1 MESEPA
7 AEGVGYESVKM
18 RARFRG
24 QARRERL
31 AETGVDFNGP
41 IAGVGVTMAGRP
53 FMDHER
59 RLIPDVSWTVRSL
72 LATAGVA
79 VCIMM
84 TAMSATASVKRSQ
97 LARAAAIDVA
107 GEAQLVTDFANYLA
121 DETAA
126 TRRAMTAPRLKPAIT
141 PAMMIAGGNPIADL
155 VDFDFSTIEIA
166 KLDGEERNCLAQAI
180 YYEARS
186 ESRVGQLAVA
196 DVVLNRVASPIYPDT
211 ICEVVFQGS
220 ERKTGCQ
227 FSFTCDGSTKARLNQ
242 RKWRE
247 AEMLAGAVLAGIRKP
262 VSRYATHYHADYVSP
277 PWADTLT
284 PTAVI
289 GAHKFYRFP
298 SRAIVAAAP
307 AAM

>member
-1 MESEPA
+1 M
-7 AEGVGYESVKM
+7 
-18 RARFRG
+18 
-24 QARRERL
+24 
-31 AETGVDFNGP
+31 TGNP
-41 IAGVGVTMAGRP
+41 ITGR
-53 FMDHER
+53 DRH
-59 RLIPDVSWTVRSL
+59 LGPDVSWTVRSL

-79 VCIMM
+79 ICIMM
-84 TAMSATASVKRSQ
+84 TAMSATASVKRNAA
-97 LARAAAIDVA
+97 ARAAANEVA
-107 GEAQLVTDFANYLA
+107 DEAQLVADFANYLA
-121 DETAA
+121 GETA
-126 TRRAMTAPRLKPAIT
+126 TVREAMTAPRLKPAIA
-141 PAMMIAGGNPIADL
+141 PATLIAQGAPIADL
-155 VDFDFSTIEIA
+155 VDFDFSNIEIA
-166 KLDGEERNCLAQAI
+166 KLDNEERTCLAQAI

-196 DVVLNRVASPIYPDT
+196 DVVLNRVASPVYPDT

-220 ERKTGCQ
+220 ERRTGCQ
-227 FSFTCDGSTKARLNQ
+227 FSFTCDGSMKARLNV

-289 GAHKFYRFP
+289 GTHKFYRFP
-298 SRAIVAAAP
+298 SRTIVAAAP